1 MPFRVLNIHEPNHE
15 LRHGVFFLEQISLII
30 SIQIALL
37 NVLAS
42 LFASIEQFLPSPLL
56 HMRPSSA
63 LAALCASVALFL
75 LESGRTERLRY
86 IGHLLGAITGI
97 IAAVAL
103 GLHAS
108 SPSLSGGDPQI
119 GQVSLAPFAFLLL
132 GLVIFLLRTSSSP
145 MVSRVCSPSSYWSSS
160 PNSFSGWCKSP
171 ALPFMARLK
180 SLRSPVS
187 RSSP

>member
-75 LESGRTERLRY
+75 LESGRT
-86 IGHLLGAITGI
+86 
-97 IAAVAL
+97 
-103 GLHAS
+103 
-108 SPSLSGGDPQI
+108 
-119 GQVSLAPFAFLLL
+119 
-132 GLVIFLLRTSSSP
+132 
-145 MVSRVCSPSSYWSSS
+145 
-160 PNSFSGWCKSP
+160 
-171 ALPFMARLK
+171 
-180 SLRSPVS
+180 
-187 RSSP
+187 